1 MFLAQNMTV
10 SVVIFIICFV
20 IFLILSLL
28 LCTKYNCAIKRKS
41 NEDKSMSDSE
51 IEKGREASE
60 TVRPPTRKRKY
71 RPEDGLHGP
80 DIHITSP
87 KMVPVPFNSPDQ
99 RKHRRKEY
107 QPMNREKRKGKRTS
121 KNKRE
126 KRESQSDD
134 LGKLRSSASI
144 DSGEKQKSVSELYNS
159 QVSVCPLNFSE
170 KIYTRNHITETLFA
184 GSIHRG
190 VKV

>member
-1 MFLAQNMTV
+1 MTV

-41 NEDKSMSDSE
+41 NEDKSMSE
-51 IEKGREASE
+51 IEKGLEASE
-60 TVRPPTRKRKY
+60 TVRPPTRKRKF

-107 QPMNREKRKGKRTS
+107 QPMNREKRRGKRTS
-121 KNKRE
+121 KSKSE
-126 KRESQSDD
+126 KRESQSEE
-134 LGKLRSSASI
+134 LGKLSISASI
-144 DSGEKQKSVSELYNS
+144 
-159 QVSVCPLNFSE
+159 
-170 KIYTRNHITETLFA
+170 
-184 GSIHRG
+184 
-190 VKV
+190 